1 MQGHKHLVK
10 CRCVLPQF
18 KRLESPPPHQF
29 TVFSAI
35 DDEGNTIPKFSQCN
49 NCGLIH
55 KIVDICKSEIQSG
68 KESMKSILKIEDIKP
83 SLHTNISS
91 ILEANSCDLPSW
103 EAALFIVENKQ
114 WGSYVVLTKET
125 EGNEVNGKFIRI
137 FSDSLCKVETFTR
150 VGDNI

>member
-1 MQGHKHLVK
+1 MQGYKHLVK

-18 KRLESPPPHQF
+18 KRLENPPQHQF
-29 TVFSAI
+29 VVFSVL
-35 DDEGNTIPKFSQCN
+35 DKDGNVLPKFNQCN

-68 KESMKSILKIEDIKP
+68 KESMKSILKIEDVKP
-83 SLHTNISS
+83 SLHTNIAS
-91 ILEANSCDLPSW
+91 ILEANSCDLASW

-114 WGSYVVLTKET
+114 WGAYVVLTKET
-125 EGNEVNGKFIRI
+125 EGNEVNGKFVRI

-150 VGDNI
+150 VGDTV

>member
-1 MQGHKHLVK
+1 MQGYKHLVK

-18 KRLESPPPHQF
+18 KRLENPPQHQF
-29 TVFSAI
+29 VVFSVI
-35 DDEGNTIPKFSQCN
+35 DNDGNVLPKFNQCN

-55 KIVDICKSEIQSG
+55 KIVDICKSEIQPG
-68 KESMKSILKIEDIKP
+68 KESMKSILKIEDVKP
-83 SLHTNISS
+83 SLHINIAS
-91 ILEANSCDLPSW
+91 ILDANGCDLASW